1 MAASLSIQF
10 NKAFI
15 RFEKMKINKLYII
28 LFTFLLI
35 VLFENSIQACS
46 MYKIT
51 VDGKT
56 MVGCNHDAWL
66 STPKIWFENA
76 KKPNEYGA
84 GFTGAR
90 EVTDGRTAPQS
101 GMNEVGLTFSR
112 LVAYYPKQDN
122 PFTERLKIENEVD
135 YLSDILH
142 KCATVEEV
150 KKYIEQYD
158 HSIFL
163 DDVYIYIDSSGN
175 YLIVEPYHLFFGNDP
190 KYVLANFCPSITAN
204 EQARKMERY
213 RNGEDFLKTHEVNA
227 SLSFC
232 SALSDT
238 MHVCRSRNGDGTLLT
253 SIWDTKDG
261 IVNLYFYHSYEST
274 VQFKLT
280 EMLSKGDQVLNVP
293 DLFPQNSEFERLK
306 SYKTPF
312 NTPALRILLVGLAG
326 TLAFFSLLLCLSV
339 IGNRNTAVS
348 LKTVMLTS
356 VMNVFL
362 TAYLFI
368 LATNR
373 SIYYFDAPF
382 KHYSSNIITAS
393 SYIPFLLLLIVVPF
407 TLFTIKQLKSVKIKS
422 WIKAVLLAN
431 NLIYLLL
438 VIGFAYWGLYSI
450 WN

>member
-1 MAASLSIQF
+1 
-10 NKAFI
+10 
-15 RFEKMKINKLYII
+15 
-28 LFTFLLI
+28 
-35 VLFENSIQACS
+35 
-46 MYKIT
+46 
-51 VDGKT
+51 
-56 MVGCNHDAWL
+56 
-66 STPKIWFENA
+66 
-76 KKPNEYGA
+76 
-84 GFTGAR
+84 
-90 EVTDGRTAPQS
+90 
-101 GMNEVGLTFSR
+101 
-112 LVAYYPKQDN
+112 
-122 PFTERLKIENEVD
+122 
-135 YLSDILH
+135 
-142 KCATVEEV
+142 
-150 KKYIEQYD
+150 
-158 HSIFL
+158 
-163 DDVYIYIDSSGN
+163 
-175 YLIVEPYHLFFGNDP
+175 
-190 KYVLANFCPSITAN
+190 
-204 EQARKMERY
+204 MERY

-312 NTPALRILLVGLAG
+312 NTPALRILLVVLAG

-348 LKTVMLTS
+348 LKTVMHTS